1 MLVVII
7 ALLLA
12 GLVVGPGLWV
22 RRVMAHYHQPADRY
36 RQRGTGG
43 ELARHLLDRF
53 GLAEVGVEVVDEG
66 DHYDPAAR
74 TVRLHRDHYHGYSL
88 TAITVTA
95 HEVGHALQHR
105 DGSVLF
111 QWRQQLA
118 TLAQTTEK
126 VGVGV
131 MAVMPVVLV
140 LTRAP
145 QAGLAML
152 LGGLLTLGVG
162 TLVHLLTLPVEWD
175 ASFRRAYPIL
185 VRGEYL
191 LEDDHAG
198 ARRILR
204 AAALT
209 YVASSLMSLLNVMR
223 WLRVL
228 RR

>member
-1 MLVVII
+1 MLVVIL

-12 GLVVGPGLWV
+12 AAVVGPGLWV
-22 RRVMAHYHQPADRY
+22 RRVMAHYREPADRY
-36 RQRGTGG
+36 RQRGAGG

-53 GLAEVGVEVVDEG
+53 ELREVPVEAVEMG

-74 TVRLHRDHYHGYSL
+74 VVRLHRDHYHGYSL
-88 TAITVTA
+88 TAVTVAA

-105 DGSVLF
+105 DGSILF

-118 TLAQTTEK
+118 GLAQSTEK

-131 MAVMPVVLV
+131 MAVMPLVLA

-145 QAGLAML
+145 QAGLAMFI
-152 LGGLLTLGVG
+152 GGLLTLGVG

-175 ASFRRAYPIL
+175 ASFHRAYPIL
-185 VRGEYL
+185 LRGEYL
-191 LEDDHAG
+191 LPGDEAG